1 MTIDQAPAPTN
12 VATAP
17 QPRTPGALILGAVL
31 AALGLV
37 ITGFAGIL
45 TISSYGQPSFG
56 AFATPNER
64 YLVNTY
70 ALTLENLDAIT
81 GPGSPELGPALGQAS
96 VRATAIPGQHIFVGV
111 AAQTDVSKY
120 LADVSHSELVEVKFD
135 PFRPQYRETAGSAQP
150 APPSQQSFWTS
161 SAHGPGTQEI
171 QVDLRHGSWA
181 VVVMNTEGHPAVAAD
196 LQAEVTLPW
205 FETATRGALLGGAQL
220 LTTGAG
226 LLLIGASTLARRRIK
241 T

>member
-1 MTIDQAPAPTN
+1 M
-12 VATAP
+12 
-17 QPRTPGALILGAVL
+17 LGAVL
-31 AALGLV
+31 ASLGLV

-45 TISSYGQPSFG
+45 TISAYGQRSYGN
-56 AFATPNER
+56 FATPSER
-64 YLVNTY
+64 YLVNTH

-81 GPGSPELGPALGQAS
+81 GPGSPELGPALGQVT
-96 VRATAIPGQHIFVGV
+96 VRATAAPGQPIFVGV

-120 LADVSHSELVEVKFD
+120 LAEVSHSELVEVKFD
-135 PFRPQYRETAGSAQP
+135 PFRPHYRESAGSAQP

-181 VVVMNTEGHPAVAAD
+181 VVVMNADGHPTVTAD

-205 FETATRGALLGGAQL
+205 FETATRGALLGAAVL

-226 LLLIGASTLARRRIK
+226 LLLIGASTMTRRRIE